1 VILEFFR
8 WVEDTGFMTTIR
20 ESGLT
25 YPIILSTHL
34 TCIAIFGGLIVIT
47 DLRLLGAALTERSIA
62 DVVNGLRW
70 WKRLG
75 FVVMISMGIMLA
87 GSKAVEYYR
96 NPYFWTKMSL
106 LFLVFIHAMIFRPSV
121 YNDPEKLDAS
131 PVIPTRAKAAAVLSL
146 VLWTSVVCA
155 GRLIGY
161 YEPPQPKKPAAAVGR
176 DPRPAT
182 DARVGPNRGR
192 HQQQSR
198 TWGSGA
204 DGRVRPT
211 SD

>member
-1 VILEFFR
+1 MFYSFFQ
-8 WVEDTGFMTTIR
+8 WVQSTALMTNIR

-25 YPIILSTHL
+25 YPIIMSTHL

-47 DLRLLGAALTERSIA
+47 DLRLLGAAFQNRPIA

-75 FVVMISMGIMLA
+75 FCIMIAMGILLA
-87 GSKAVEYYR
+87 GSKATEYYI

-106 LFLVFIHAMIFRPSV
+106 LVLIGIHALIFRPSV
-121 YNDPEKLDAS
+121 YNHPEKLDAS
-131 PVIPTRAKAAAVLSL
+131 PVIPTRAKAAGALSL

-161 YEPPQPKKPAAAVGR
+161 YEPPRDKEKTVAVSL
-176 DPRPAT
+176 D
-182 DARVGPNRGR
+182 
-192 HQQQSR
+192 H
-198 TWGSGA
+198 
-204 DGRVRPT
+204 
-211 SD
+211 

>member
-1 VILEFFR
+1 MSILSFFH
-8 WVEDTGFMTTIR
+8 WVQSTDFMTFIR

-25 YPIILSTHL
+25 YPIIMSTHL
-34 TCIAIFGGLIVIT
+34 TCIAIFGGMIVIT
-47 DLRLLGAALTERSIA
+47 DLRLLGVALQDRSIA

-75 FVVMISMGIMLA
+75 LVLIASMGIMLW
-87 GSKAVEYYR
+87 GSKAAEYYP

-121 YNDPEKLDAS
+121 YNHPEKLDAS
-131 PVIPTRAKAAAVLSL
+131 PVIPTRAKVAGVLSL

-161 YEPPQPKKPAAAVGR
+161 YEPPQ
-176 DPRPAT
+176 
-182 DARVGPNRGR
+182 
-192 HQQQSR
+192 QM
-198 TWGSGA
+198 
-204 DGRVRPT
+204 GRVV
-211 SD
+211 SVAAK